1 MPGPT
6 ISIPIIDF
14 LAHPNLGRLSRS
26 LPFTLGPG
34 GMGSLNPP
42 QPPLNVPTYGL
53 QWSIFTIPAGYGK
66 TAQNPDVYEDPFLQ
80 LSSVYTTLSGNDITV
95 QTEQEQIDGS
105 QYFWNEPLPTRLLYW
120 IAPGVTITFFWL
132 QT

>member
-1 MPGPT
+1 
-6 ISIPIIDF
+6 
-14 LAHPNLGRLSRS
+14 
-26 LPFTLGPG
+26 
-34 GMGSLNPP
+34 
-42 QPPLNVPTYGL
+42 VPTYGL